1 MVEALNP
8 EKDTIP
14 NAMWYN
20 LSKTIFIKSKV
31 DQTIIETNVRNDD
44 YSWLILAHPPC
55 CPTLFS
61 LASS

>member
-31 DQTIIETNVRNDD
+31 DQTIIETNVRNETIVITHD
-44 YSWLILAHPPC
+44 
-55 CPTLFS
+55 
-61 LASS
+61 